1 MILLFLVGC
10 TVDSRPNEKLQVVSS
25 YGIITDMLYQ
35 IGQDKIEIHNLVPS
49 GKDPHEYEPL
59 PLDIKKASDAD
70 LLFYDGLNLEN
81 GWFFKLANSVNQ
93 EESALVNLSE
103 GIKPLYL
110 SDEMHEGNINPH
122 AYLDVNNGMIM
133 VENIYR
139 KLSDKDPIN
148 KSFYESNYHQYL
160 SRLQEIDL
168 KYRNEFNSLH
178 DSDKVIV
185 TSERAFQYM
194 NHRYGLKEA
203 YIWSVDTEGTGTVSQ
218 IKRLSEFIKKENVSI
233 LFIESNVD
241 PRPMQ
246 TVSIETG
253 VPIFEKVVYS
263 DEIGTKD
270 SQVDTY
276 EKMLEHNLSVFI
288 EGVKENG
295 EY

>member
-1 MILLFLVGC
+1 
-10 TVDSRPNEKLQVVSS
+10 
-25 YGIITDMLYQ
+25 
-35 IGQDKIEIHNLVPS
+35 
-49 GKDPHEYEPL
+49 
-59 PLDIKKASDAD
+59 
-70 LLFYDGLNLEN
+70 
-81 GWFFKLANSVNQ
+81 
-93 EESALVNLSE
+93 
-103 GIKPLYL
+103 
-110 SDEMHEGNINPH
+110 
-122 AYLDVNNGMIM
+122 MIM

-185 TSERAFQYM
+185 TSERALQYM